1 MSPYTYLIPP
11 NARLVAEIGAADQ
24 QTKQE
29 FLQIQPDCRYLFF
42 ETGEDLQ
49 QLHDADCIFYRNRAL
64 QDPKLPAI
72 LKRHM
77 DSLRENGQMIFQLEN
92 PGYFRRILGLMGGQ
106 LLTPAAVPL
115 EVLKNMLEQMG
126 LSVFG
131 IAPFQV
137 KQDEEWRREPE
148 TRGLLQSLERFA
160 VSHGGVPFKQP
171 WVQSYAL
178 RAVKGERPRSMLIQ
192 ALLGES
198 IVTSRIRVE
207 EPLRFCATIPGVETQ
222 NYTKGVPLKTAEEY
236 AQRVLLRQRIR
247 FLDPQEARST
257 IRQVSSLGYLLLGEI
272 DDSYTRWQDGYE
284 ASDYLDFVGMHAMQ
298 VSTEPLAE
306 EIREFNPEVR
316 VFRNHLEMLPALP
329 AEKAAQDRWPVTI
342 FFGALNR
349 EEEWQ
354 DIMPVLNQ
362 VAARYGDRLKFR
374 VLADK
379 QFYQA
384 LQTTQ
389 KEFIGRQDFYDG
401 GFVPYPV
408 YVDVLQSAD
417 ISLLPLQ
424 DTVFNRGKSDLKFV
438 ESAAA
443 GTVAIASPTVYEK
456 TVEDGKTGFIYR
468 DARQF
473 REILLKLVEDRP
485 LRRKV
490 MEAAYDYVK
499 HNRLLC
505 QHYEERMDWYK
516 ELLAKRDELDKS
528 LWKRVET
535 WEARKR

>member
-1 MSPYTYLIPP
+1 MNPYTYLIPP

-29 FLQIQPDCRYLFF
+29 FLQLRPDCRYLSF
-42 ETGEDLQ
+42 ETGEESR

-77 DSLRENGQMIFQLEN
+77 DCLRENGQMIFQLEN

-137 KQDEEWRREPE
+137 KQDEEWRRELE
-148 TRGLLQSLERFA
+148 TRGLLQSLEQFA
-160 VSHGGVPFKQP
+160 VSHGGAPFRQP

-178 RAVKGERPRSMLIQ
+178 RAVKGERPQSMLIQ

-473 REILLKLVEDRP
+473 RDILLRLIEGRP

-516 ELLAKRDELDKS
+516 ELLARRDELDKS